1 MAFGGFASTGLAL
14 VAAALFLSAAM
25 TSTGLDKRIALTIL
39 SRVGTD
45 TRHVVVGLIVVG
57 FVIAFLVPSTTARV
71 ACLVPITLGIIA
83 AFGVDRRSRF
93 AGMMMRSEE
102 HTSELQSLMRI
113 SHAVFRLQKTPTQTT
128 YIIS

>member
-57 FVIAFLVPSTTARV
+57 FVVAILLPSPTARV
-71 ACLVPITLGIIA
+71 ACLVPITPGIISASA
-83 AFGVDRRSRF
+83 AQRRVGTECDSTCRF
-93 AGMMMRSEE
+93 RWTAIHRKKKKINK
-102 HTSELQSLMRI
+102 H
-113 SHAVFRLQKTPTQTT
+113 
-128 YIIS
+128 